1 MDSNPNSR
9 MSLGTDN
16 ASKQQASDHNN
27 NSEQF
32 LRRKVRD
39 NWKELCVTF
48 KHAADKKG
56 VITPEALRHVLY
68 RFDIMPSDEQFQDF
82 CTRMDT
88 DGDGELTYQEFMA
101 FFGKGSESDKQVIGV
116 IRNMSAEQAKMAIR
130 KAVEAR
136 LEGGP
141 GGLRRAYKF
150 FDRDGSG
157 GIDIDEFKAALKSYA
172 MLEFEDSLIQE
183 IMADWAPDGV
193 IDYYGFCAN
202 VMDDA
207 QVDLGALASN
217 KSPKKKKNSGLPGS
231 PSRRT
236 KTMIGSE
243 RVTSMPPSIVQFVR
257 DKIEAKSVQI
267 HEVYRYFD
275 ENHDQFV
282 TPIEFKNGLAGL
294 GIQLPSTQFQALV
307 RHVDTDS
314 NGTIDYNEFV
324 SDLKNRDVQTGDMWE
339 LGKDRKA
346 KTTDPMV
353 GSVGIGKD
361 NIKDILI
368 YIQQKIETKSGSLTK
383 VFRGFDEDS
392 SGSVDY
398 REFRTGL
405 MKIGVPLNDKEFD
418 MLIAEVDNDGG
429 GEIDY
434 NEFAEDMKENDA
446 QHVDMVKGSERK
458 RGPAASA
465 IEASAAGIGKDNV
478 RDILIY
484 IQQKIESK
492 SGSLT
497 KVFRNFDED
506 SSGSVDY
513 DEFRKGLL
521 HLGIPLN
528 DKEFDMLI
536 AEVDNDLCG
545 EIDYNEFAEDMKG
558 QDAGHSLVDAGSQK
572 VLMADAR
579 KHAHVVPKGI
589 GGAIGQRRDAGGSM
603 PDHVLQFVRDK
614 IEARSLQIHEVY
626 RHFDENHDQF
636 VTPVEFKNGL
646 AGLGI
651 QLPDAQFQAIVQ
663 HVDANGNGTIDYD
676 EFVSNLKNGDMQTR
690 PNVVMQMSSAIFE
703 HVREKLAAKR
713 KTVGDLYRNFNEN
726 FGTTVSPAE
735 LRRGLLKSGVQLSD
749 RQFEE
754 MLQQL
759 AATSAGT
766 YRRSAAVGSG
776 SGDVALEDLFSA
788 LKSLDRQS
796 LDAVRSL
803 PELSS
808 RRSSLGRSSMGSRG
822 SVGSRRSS
830 RSRES
835 SYSRQRTRPIMGGDD
850 DFSLL
855 RPLQTPSSRQ
865 SSSRRFQALP

>member
-1 MDSNPNSR
+1 
-9 MSLGTDN
+9 
-16 ASKQQASDHNN
+16 
-27 NSEQF
+27 
-32 LRRKVRD
+32 
-39 NWKELCVTF
+39 
-48 KHAADKKG
+48 
-56 VITPEALRHVLY
+56 
-68 RFDIMPSDEQFQDF
+68 
-82 CTRMDT
+82 
-88 DGDGELTYQEFMA
+88 
-101 FFGKGSESDKQVIGV
+101 
-116 IRNMSAEQAKMAIR
+116 
-130 KAVEAR
+130 
-136 LEGGP
+136 
-141 GGLRRAYKF
+141 
-150 FDRDGSG
+150 
-157 GIDIDEFKAALKSYA
+157 
-172 MLEFEDSLIQE
+172 
-183 IMADWAPDGV
+183 
-193 IDYYGFCAN
+193 
-202 VMDDA
+202 
-207 QVDLGALASN
+207 
-217 KSPKKKKNSGLPGS
+217 
-231 PSRRT
+231 
-236 KTMIGSE
+236 
-243 RVTSMPPSIVQFVR
+243 
-257 DKIEAKSVQI
+257 
-267 HEVYRYFD
+267 
-275 ENHDQFV
+275 
-282 TPIEFKNGLAGL
+282 
-294 GIQLPSTQFQALV
+294 
-307 RHVDTDS
+307 
-314 NGTIDYNEFV
+314 
-324 SDLKNRDVQTGDMWE
+324 
-339 LGKDRKA
+339 
-346 KTTDPMV
+346 
-353 GSVGIGKD
+353 
-361 NIKDILI
+361 
-368 YIQQKIETKSGSLTK
+368 
-383 VFRGFDEDS
+383 
-392 SGSVDY
+392 
-398 REFRTGL
+398 
-405 MKIGVPLNDKEFD
+405 
-418 MLIAEVDNDGG
+418 
-429 GEIDY
+429 
-434 NEFAEDMKENDA
+434 
-446 QHVDMVKGSERK
+446 
-458 RGPAASA
+458 
-465 IEASAAGIGKDNV
+465 
-478 RDILIY
+478 
-484 IQQKIESK
+484 
-492 SGSLT
+492 
-497 KVFRNFDED
+497 
-506 SSGSVDY
+506 
-513 DEFRKGLL
+513 
-521 HLGIPLN
+521 
-528 DKEFDMLI
+528 MLI